1 MKVYYNYLR
10 ITLSVSF
17 LFLFVFSSESQNQ
30 EIKQLGKR
38 PSVGLVMSGGGA
50 KGFAYIG
57 ILKVIQEAG
66 LRIDYVA
73 GTSMGSIVAGLYAA
87 GYHPDSIQKI
97 VYEQDWDMV
106 LADEIPREEI
116 AYDEKEFGG
125 KFILS
130 LPFRKKKLSMMASLH
145 EGQEVDQ
152 ILNYYLSPVYDI
164 DDFDQLTV
172 PFLCIGTDLLT
183 GEAVEINS
191 GSLPTAIKASM
202 SIPGYFSPTEY
213 DGRYLV
219 DGGVVDNYPVIP
231 VKNKGIDIIIGADVQ
246 SGLKSDIED
255 LKSVT
260 AVIDQIIS
268 FYRVEANEAG
278 YEKTDLYIPV
288 PMDYGM
294 MEFTSYDSIIAVG
307 ERIGREYFDEIKAL
321 ADSLNA
327 IEYRPIREYNTKP
340 LDSIY
345 IDEVI
350 IEGNQK
356 MPDKYFK
363 DFVNDFSNKNISP
376 LELRERITAIY
387 GTKFFSHVNYK
398 FKNENGKTNLHLIV
412 TEAEPGYLSAAVHYD
427 FDYQAS
433 VLANITARNVLG
445 KRSKLFAD
453 IVLGSN
459 PRLKA
464 MYSISNSRAVG
475 AGVIADIY
483 TFTFNDYI
491 RGVKSGRLEFSNYSA
506 TFFAHK
512 MVKNRFSA
520 RLGFTYEYFKFKQDV
535 VVDTNLSKF
544 EEYSSYGTVFMSLN
558 LDSYN
563 KDYYPTKGAKA
574 EFKIKYTVP
583 WSDNITRELF
593 QSSAMAYLK
602 YDQAISL
609 MPGLTV
615 KPGLFMAATM
625 KQDLLPPIQHWVGVG
640 GLNPDNYVETHID
653 FTGVNFVQSW
663 GYYTWVLRAKIQ
675 YEVIKDIYLIA
686 RADGGINAMEV
697 NQLNNFNQAMFGY
710 GLTAS
715 YKSYIGPVELTVM
728 GSNINPGVSFFVNIG
743 FWL

>member
-1 MKVYYNYLR
+1 MKLHYH
-10 ITLSVSF
+10 TLKIILS
-17 LFLFVFSSESQNQ
+17 LFVFFFLISSGKSQNK
-30 EIKQLGKR
+30 ESVNTGKR

-57 ILKVIQEAG
+57 ILKTIQKAG

-97 VYEQDWDMV
+97 IYDKDWEMV

-116 AYDEKEFGG
+116 AYEEKEFGG

-130 LPFRKKKLSMMASLH
+130 LPFRKKKISMMASLH

-152 ILNYYLSPVYDI
+152 ILNYYLSPVYNVH
-164 DDFDQLTV
+164 DFNDLNV

-191 GSLPTAIKASM
+191 GYLPSAIKASM

-231 VKNKGIDIIIGADVQ
+231 VKNQGIDIIIGADVQ
-246 SGLKSDIED
+246 SGLKTDIED
-255 LKSVT
+255 LQTVT
-260 AVIDQIIS
+260 SVIDQIIS
-268 FYRVEANEAG
+268 FYRVDANEAG
-278 YEKTDLYIPV
+278 YAKTNLYIPV

-307 ERIGREYFDEIKAL
+307 DRIGNEYFDEIKAL
-321 ADSLNA
+321 ADSLNE
-327 IEYRPIREYNTKP
+327 IEYRPLREYNTRP

-345 IDEVI
+345 IDDVI
-350 IEGNQK
+350 VEGNEK
-356 MPDKYFK
+356 MPDKYFS
-363 DFVNDFSNKNISP
+363 DFIDDFSNKHISP
-376 LELRERITAIY
+376 LELRERITSIY

-398 FKNENGKTNLHLIV
+398 FKEENGKTNLHLIV
-412 TEAEPGYLSAAVHYD
+412 TEAEPGYLSTAVHYD

-464 MYSISNSRAVG
+464 MYSISNSKQVG
-475 AGVIADIY
+475 AGAIADLY

-491 RGVKSGRLEFSNYSA
+491 DGIKSGRLEFSNYSL
-506 TFFAHK
+506 TLFGHK
-512 MVKNRFSA
+512 MVKNKFA
-520 RLGFTYEYFKFKQDV
+520 VRLGVTYEYFKLKQDV
-535 VVDTNLSKF
+535 VTDTAFSKY
-544 EEYSSYGTVFMSLN
+544 EEFSSFGTAFMSLN

-563 KDYYPTKGAKA
+563 KHYYPTRGALA

-583 WSDNITRELF
+583 WSHNVVSEML
-593 QSSAMAYLK
+593 QSSVMAYLK
-602 YDQAISL
+602 YDHNIPIL
-609 MPGLTV
+609 PHITFR
-615 KPGLFMAATM
+615 PGLFLAATM
-625 KQDLLPPIQHWVGVG
+625 KQDRLPPIQHWIGVG
-640 GLNPDNYVETHID
+640 GLNPVNYVETHVD

-663 GYYTWVLRAKIQ
+663 GFYTWILRGKLQ
-675 YEVIKDIYLIA
+675 YEVIKDVYVIA
-686 RADGGINAMEV
+686 RADAGINTMEFD
-697 NQLNNFNQAMFGY
+697 QLNNFDKTMFGY

-715 YKSYIGPVELTVM
+715 YNSFIGPVEVTMM
-728 GSNINPGVSFFVNIG
+728 GSNINEGVSFFVNIG